1 MKTSTPNP
9 WPRRL
14 LIAVAVL
21 AAAAALV
28 WWLGRP
34 KPIAVVLTEV
44 GRGTVEATV
53 SNTRAGTVE
62 ACQRTKLSTIAGGRI
77 EVMAVKEGDRVRKGQ
92 LLMQLWNEDQQAERR
107 LAQAAVETARKRV
120 VEACTVA
127 DNAVREAERR
137 HDLFKQ
143 GFISESAYDA
153 ARVEADARSAACTTA
168 RTDVA
173 QAQARVD
180 LTRVVQGRTV
190 LIAPFDGTV
199 AKIVGEV
206 GEYSTP
212 SPPGVATPP
221 AIDLIDD
228 SCLYIEAPMDEVDA
242 PKIRVGQPVR
252 ITLDA
257 LPKRSF
263 PGKVRRIAPY
273 VSAVE
278 KQARTVDIEA
288 TFDDPASAGRLLV
301 GYSADVEVI
310 LEVRPDTLRVPTAAL
325 LEGGRV
331 LLLEQGKLAE
341 RRVKTGLANW
351 EYTEIVD
358 GLAAG
363 DRIVTSLER
372 EGVKAGAAAVAETGG
387 QGK

>member
-1 MKTSTPNP
+1 MAEQTRP
-9 WPRRL
+9 WLRRL
-14 LIAVAVL
+14 LIAGVVVAAL
-21 AAAAALV
+21 AALV

-34 KPIAVVLTEV
+34 KPVAVVLTEV
-44 GRGTVEATV
+44 GRGTVEATIA
-53 SNTRAGTVE
+53 NTRAGTVE

-77 EVMAVKEGDRVRKGQ
+77 EVLAVKEGDRVKKGQ
-92 LLMQLWNEDQQAERR
+92 LLMQLWHADQQAEVR
-107 LAQAAVETARKRV
+107 LAQAQLESARKRV

-127 DNAVREAERR
+127 DSAVREAERR
-137 HDLFKQ
+137 RDLFKQ

-153 ARVEADARSAACTTA
+153 ARVEADARSAACATA
-168 RTDVA
+168 RTDIA
-173 QAQARVD
+173 QAQARIDVA
-180 LTRVVQGRTV
+180 RVAQGRTV
-190 LIAPFDGTV
+190 LVAPFDGTV

-228 SCLYIEAPMDEVDA
+228 SCLYVEAPMDEVDA
-242 PKIRVGQPVR
+242 PKIRIGQPVR

-263 PGKVRRIAPY
+263 PGKVKRVAPY
-273 VSAVE
+273 VTAVE

-301 GYSADVEVI
+301 GYSADVEII
-310 LEVRPDTLRVPTAAL
+310 LDVRQDVLRVPTSAL

-341 RRVKTGLANW
+341 RKVKSGVANW

-372 EGVKAGAAAVAETGG
+372 EGVKAGAVAVEDGTGT
-387 QGK
+387 GK